1 MTPRSDALMLLKPD
15 ILAGPYA
22 TCDRRLARDAV
33 RGVHAAYDRFS
44 AAHDQSSAAHDR
56 SSAGYEVDT
65 SAAGV
70 RWGLRNVDRKVAA
83 RSWYTL
89 DLTDRQRTLARLR
102 VLVDGPELAGTGQ
115 VGTGDLTVALAG
127 ALGFR
132 VHSRRRRVCTHR
144 DFLGLYAHNTHFT
157 RLAGDLRS
165 YLVGQPVEVLLLVG
179 DQELSALHVA
189 KELLRRVIRY
199 PTTHYDALE
208 NMLHVADPGAP
219 DWVYFDSSSDD

>member
-1 MTPRSDALMLLKPD
+1 MSPSSDALMLLKPD
-15 ILAGPYA
+15 ILTGPYA

-33 RGVHAAYDRFS
+33 RGVRAAYDR
-44 AAHDQSSAAHDR
+44 AVPR
-56 SSAGYEVDT
+56 YEVDT

-70 RWGLRNVDRKVAA
+70 GWGLRNVDRKVAA

-89 DLTDRQRTLARLR
+89 ELTDRHGTLARLGD
-102 VLVDGPELAGTGQ
+102 LCDGPELAGDGQ
-115 VGTGDLTVALAG
+115 VGTGQVAVALTG

-132 VHSRRRRVCTHR
+132 VRSRQRRVCTHR

-157 RLAGDLRS
+157 RLAGDLRG
-165 YLVGQPVEVLLLVG
+165 YLVGQPVEVLLLTG
-179 DQELSALHVA
+179 DQELSSLHVA

-219 DWVYFDSSSDD
+219 DWVYFDRSPDD

>member
-1 MTPRSDALMLLKPD
+1 MSPSSDALMLLKPD

-33 RGVHAAYDRFS
+33 RGVHAAYDRR
-44 AAHDQSSAAHDR
+44 ATR
-56 SSAGYEVDT
+56 YEVDT

-89 DLTDRQRTLARLR
+89 GLTDRPGTLARLR
-102 VLVDGPELAGTGQ
+102 ELYDGPFLAGDGRVDTGA
-115 VGTGDLTVALAG
+115 VTVAVAG

-132 VHSRRRRVCTHR
+132 VRSRRRRVCTHR

-157 RLAGDLRS
+157 RLAGDLHD

-189 KELLRRVIRY
+189 KELLRRVVRY
-199 PTTHYDALE
+199 PMTHYDALE

-219 DWVYFDSSSDD
+219 DWVYFDRSDGD